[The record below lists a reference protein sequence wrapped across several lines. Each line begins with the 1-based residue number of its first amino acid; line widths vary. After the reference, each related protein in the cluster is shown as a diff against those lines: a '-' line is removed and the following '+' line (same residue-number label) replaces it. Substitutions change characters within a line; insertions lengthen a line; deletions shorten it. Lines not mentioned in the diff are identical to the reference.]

1 MVNDA
6 CKDSFKRF
14 TDEPTQVCPPP
25 SEDVNNEK
33 EKQEVKNLAEP
44 TAKRQS
50 RITPCLKNFRVV
62 CKESSFHSNKTP
74 QVSSVFAITSTL
86 PSIEPKDSLIMGEDY
101 RSTFS
106 TEEIVLI
113 PRESKETSR
122 SDSKNV
128 LPSYDDF
135 SSIKIPHDNFV
146 TFSNPLFEFDV
157 NFNNLLF
164 DEELEDI
171 KCKDS
176 YDSNLD
182 ESTFLVTPLSDSNK
196 YESLILRDDIELL
209 LHEDQS
215 TPLKSVDSILEGFIN
230 DPLYEENEFETN
242 DEAECFNPGGENS
255 CSSESLFTTRKLSSS
270 RQVARLQ
277 KGSITKTVRILTKDV
292 ELCSK
297 VMERDIWENQKRKTC
312 CEIREQMAY
321 LELTKRIRA
330 EEWYQKIEED
340 KRREEWYQKI
350 EDDKRQRPCY
360 LKPAKNPIQ
369 NSPCYDDLTSDQNK
383 KITEKGVGKEGFGC
397 ALNKSKGSHL
407 GLRHCA
413 ANRKRKKRKGPF
425 VWSKS
430 KSRAVIEV
438 GQTEAIEG
446 GLKCDN
452 RLANY
457 EQPCQHFLMFDY
469 DPQEGELQVK
479 TWDPEITWLK
489 ILKEHLEDKLEYG
502 KLRLM
507 PSRRVLGLEVT
518 LEGMRSGPSLREVV
532 EEKSLLEKD
541 VKKFNHMIEQLQDQ
555 EAKVDKQMEEKEKQL
570 RVKVEEWNMICAENE
585 ELKKEA
591 VERNIGEAA
600 IERNKWSESVD
611 VMLLSGR
618 KWKGSSRCYHLE
630 CNHAEGFPADIG
642 TIIYAVLQVIITAL
656 NALFVDNA
664 GIKPLLLV
672 SGARLV
678 MGCLLAVISFYL
690 KAYEI
695 GLAAAPALAV
705 TGILLY
711 IASFS
716 AGMGAV
722 PWIIMS
728 EIFPINI
735 KGAAVSLAT
744 LTNWFGTWA
753 VSFTSKFLLSWS
765 SYGTFLLD
773 AAINIAGILFII
785 VMVPETKGRTLEQI
799 QAAINT

>member
-1 MVNDA
+1 M
-6 CKDSFKRF
+6 
-14 TDEPTQVCPPP
+14 
-25 SEDVNNEK
+25 
-33 EKQEVKNLAEP
+33 L
-44 TAKRQS
+44 
-50 RITPCLKNFRVV
+50 
-62 CKESSFHSNKTP
+62 
-74 QVSSVFAITSTL
+74 
-86 PSIEPKDSLIMGEDY
+86 
-101 RSTFS
+101 
-106 TEEIVLI
+106 
-113 PRESKETSR
+113 
-122 SDSKNV
+122 
-128 LPSYDDF
+128 
-135 SSIKIPHDNFV
+135 
-146 TFSNPLFEFDV
+146 
-157 NFNNLLF
+157 
-164 DEELEDI
+164 
-171 KCKDS
+171 
-176 YDSNLD
+176 
-182 ESTFLVTPLSDSNK
+182 
-196 YESLILRDDIELL
+196 
-209 LHEDQS
+209 
-215 TPLKSVDSILEGFIN
+215 
-230 DPLYEENEFETN
+230 
-242 DEAECFNPGGENS
+242 
-255 CSSESLFTTRKLSSS
+255 
-270 RQVARLQ
+270 
-277 KGSITKTVRILTKDV
+277 
-292 ELCSK
+292 
-297 VMERDIWENQKRKTC
+297 
-312 CEIREQMAY
+312 
-321 LELTKRIRA
+321 
-330 EEWYQKIEED
+330 
-340 KRREEWYQKI
+340 
-350 EDDKRQRPCY
+350 
-360 LKPAKNPIQ
+360 PAKPIQ

-446 GLKCDN
+446 GLNCDN

-570 RVKVEEWNMICAENE
+570 RDFNMRDAERMKR
-585 ELKKEA
+585 ELQA
-591 VERNIGEAA
+591 VERNIEEVE

-664 GIKPLLLV
+664 GTKPLLLV

-773 AAINIAGILFII
+773 AAINIAGILIII
-785 VMVPETKGRTLEQI
+785 VMLKRAKGEGVGPRAEIEDETGCWPYRNGVVLGTKIGGFMAFDLEAYVVKDQEVPDAYGLEVSIGLLKATGHALAVKNIEKVGEDELGRRLAELEARGQI
-799 QAAINT
+799 YAILDDGPSDPYPFASRVPRSHIPHIYPNNLMMNREEPDEGSGTMFRPWLSQATNQFREGSGYQQKDRKPSQNDKTEHGMEKTVQNQGQRPKKSKSKSILKNQQSNRSRN

>member
-1 MVNDA
+1 
-6 CKDSFKRF
+6 
-14 TDEPTQVCPPP
+14 
-25 SEDVNNEK
+25 
-33 EKQEVKNLAEP
+33 
-44 TAKRQS
+44 
-50 RITPCLKNFRVV
+50 
-62 CKESSFHSNKTP
+62 
-74 QVSSVFAITSTL
+74 
-86 PSIEPKDSLIMGEDY
+86 
-101 RSTFS
+101 
-106 TEEIVLI
+106 
-113 PRESKETSR
+113 
-122 SDSKNV
+122 
-128 LPSYDDF
+128 
-135 SSIKIPHDNFV
+135 
-146 TFSNPLFEFDV
+146 
-157 NFNNLLF
+157 
-164 DEELEDI
+164 
-171 KCKDS
+171 
-176 YDSNLD
+176 
-182 ESTFLVTPLSDSNK
+182 
-196 YESLILRDDIELL
+196 
-209 LHEDQS
+209 
-215 TPLKSVDSILEGFIN
+215 
-230 DPLYEENEFETN
+230 
-242 DEAECFNPGGENS
+242 
-255 CSSESLFTTRKLSSS
+255 
-270 RQVARLQ
+270 
-277 KGSITKTVRILTKDV
+277 
-292 ELCSK
+292 
-297 VMERDIWENQKRKTC
+297 
-312 CEIREQMAY
+312 
-321 LELTKRIRA
+321 
-330 EEWYQKIEED
+330 
-340 KRREEWYQKI
+340 
-350 EDDKRQRPCY
+350 
-360 LKPAKNPIQ
+360 
-369 NSPCYDDLTSDQNK
+369 
-383 KITEKGVGKEGFGC
+383 
-397 ALNKSKGSHL
+397 
-407 GLRHCA
+407 
-413 ANRKRKKRKGPF
+413 
-425 VWSKS
+425 
-430 KSRAVIEV
+430 
-438 GQTEAIEG
+438 
-446 GLKCDN
+446 
-452 RLANY
+452 
-457 EQPCQHFLMFDY
+457 
-469 DPQEGELQVK
+469 
-479 TWDPEITWLK
+479 
-489 ILKEHLEDKLEYG
+489 
-502 KLRLM
+502 
-507 PSRRVLGLEVT
+507 
-518 LEGMRSGPSLREVV
+518 MRSGPSLREVV

-585 ELKKEA
+585 ELKKEVEVQGYNMRDAERMKRELQA

-664 GIKPLLLV
+664 GRKPLLLV

-678 MGCLLAVISFYL
+678 MGCLLAAISFYL